1 MQIRGLTSLARREPF
16 TNPSAPKMT
25 TTPNNSAGKTSSSE
39 PTADRST
46 ADIGIVC
53 SHKGELKPFLKRV
66 DRQRSYNDRKMTV
79 RGGFIG
85 EITRIAVVEAGE
97 GFANHR
103 AGAELL
109 VKEHRPKWI
118 ISAGFSSTLADDVHP
133 GDLVI
138 ANEIADTHGQLMPV
152 KCTIQA
158 RKRIHV
164 GKLIVADDHPITPTQ
179 KTSLREQ
186 HPGLAVDT
194 GSLAVAQVCNEHGL
208 KFLAIRGIVDAMNE
222 EIPEQAASMIFH
234 PTSRALG
241 TAIGTMFKGLRMM
254 SVMNSWRERTN
265 TTASNLDRFLAGI
278 VDQIA
283 EAIERQRL
291 G

>member
-1 MQIRGLTSLARREPF
+1 
-16 TNPSAPKMT
+16 MT
-25 TTPNNSAGKTSSSE
+25 TNPNNSAGKTSSSE
-39 PTADRST
+39 PTPDRST

-66 DRQRSYNDRKMTV
+66 DRQRSYSEHKMTV

-103 AGAELL
+103 AGTELL
-109 VKEHRPKWI
+109 VREHRPQWI
-118 ISAGFSSTLADDVHP
+118 ISAGFSSTLTDDVQP

-138 ANEIADTHGQLMPV
+138 ANEIADTHGQLIPV

-158 RKRIHV
+158 RRRIHV
-164 GKLIVADDHPITPTQ
+164 GRLIVADDQPITPAQ
-179 KTSLREQ
+179 KSSLRQ
-186 HPGLAVDT
+186 HHPGLAVDT
-194 GSLAVAQVCNEHGL
+194 GCLAVAQVCNEHSL
-208 KFLAIRGIVDAMNE
+208 KFLAIRGIVDAMHE
-222 EIPEQAASMIFH
+222 EIPEQAASLMFH
-234 PTSRALG
+234 PGSRALG
-241 TAIGTMFKGLRMM
+241 SAVGTLFKGLKMM

-265 TTASNLDRFLAGI
+265 TTAANLDRFLAGI